1 MGFWGGVG
9 VRRYAQT
16 MGVLEYAKVAQPNVV
31 TKSSIMLGLGETDEQ
46 VRATMSDLRHA
57 GVGVVTLGQYLQP
70 TPQHLPVSEYV
81 HPDKFDEWAAV
92 GRELGFL
99 YVASGPLVRSSYRAG
114 EFFVKGVLEKRRSL
128 AAAAAAAANS

>member
-1 MGFWGGVG
+1 
-9 VRRYAQT
+9 
-16 MGVLEYAKVAQPNVV
+16 MGVLEYAKVAQRNVV

-57 GVGVVTLGQYLQP
+57 GVDVVTLGQYLQP

>member
-1 MGFWGGVG
+1 MGFWGCVG

-57 GVGVVTLGQYLQP
+57 GVDVVTLGQYLQP